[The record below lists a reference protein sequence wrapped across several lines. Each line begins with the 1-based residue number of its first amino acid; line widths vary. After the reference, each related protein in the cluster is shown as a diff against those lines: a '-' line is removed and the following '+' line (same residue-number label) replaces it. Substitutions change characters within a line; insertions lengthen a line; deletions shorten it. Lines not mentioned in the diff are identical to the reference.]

1 MATNPSDNLWT
12 EPESA
17 ANADNQPVYPYNDVT
32 QTESGHLFELDD
44 TPTRERVR
52 LQHRS
57 GTFFEMHPNG
67 DEVHKVYGD
76 GYEIVIKNKNVLIKG
91 TCNIT
96 INGDANMHVL
106 GTHNVQVDGDY
117 NLQVAG
123 KMNQRVVGDISLSSD
138 NDVSITANENFGG
151 SLRLAAA
158 DHLFLASDLVVG
170 GSISADIINAQTRVN
185 AGTGVY
191 AGPLGFVSN
200 FGGLSL
206 GVPSAATPVAVPGC
220 INTVGA
226 ITSLA
231 SVNAPIANFALANCG
246 IMDAVLMT
254 DVINSTIYN
263 YHIHP
268 SPKGPTGPPMTQF
281 FGI

>member
-1 MATNPSDNLWT
+1 
-12 EPESA
+12 
-17 ANADNQPVYPYNDVT
+17 
-32 QTESGHLFELDD
+32 
-44 TPTRERVR
+44 
-52 LQHRS
+52 
-57 GTFFEMHPNG
+57 MHPNG

-106 GTHNVQVDGDY
+106 GDHNVQVDGDY
-117 NLQVAG
+117 NIQVAG
-123 KMNQRVVGDISLSSD
+123 KMNTRVVGDVSVSSD
-138 NDVSITANENFGG
+138 DDISITANENFGG

-158 DHLFLASDLVVG
+158 DHLYLASDLVVG
-170 GSISADIINAQTRVN
+170 GSISADIISAETRVN
-185 AGTGVY
+185 AGTGVF
-191 AGPLGFVSN
+191 AGPLGFVSG

-206 GVPSAATPVAVPGC
+206 GIPSALASVAVPGC